1 MHTVD
6 LLRGRGIP
14 PKTTLLGILIAAMAA
29 LVPLCATAALLDRY
43 FENQVFLD
51 IQAHALTGAAKEQDS
66 YSQAITERA
75 DLEKKKADIQK
86 TLAEIVTFA
95 DRNIQWSPIFTT
107 LAQNMPQEMIVTSL
121 QAVRKNTAVIIPSEN
136 NPEINIR
143 LTIPKRSLVIDVAG
157 KKNLDHDA
165 SVMMLR
171 NGLAASTALAEKL
184 EDVVI
189 SHGAGVAAG
198 EGAVSYKV
206 VCVFEQKR

>member
-6 LLRGRGIP
+6 LLRGGGIP
-14 PKTTLLGILIAAMAA
+14 PKTTLIGILIAMVAA

-43 FENQVFLD
+43 FKNEVFLD
-51 IQAHALTGAAKEQDS
+51 IQAKELAAATQEHNS
-66 YSQAITERA
+66 YSEAIRERA
-75 DLEKKKADIQK
+75 DLEKKKAEIQK

-107 LAQNMPQEMIVTSL
+107 LAQNMPEEMIITSL
-121 QAVRKNTAVIIPSEN
+121 EAERKNTAVIIPSQN
-136 NPEINIR
+136 NPETNIR
-143 LTIPKRSLVIDVAG
+143 LSIPKRSLVIDVAG

-171 NGLAASTALAEKL
+171 NGLAGSAALADKL

-189 SHGAGVAAG
+189 SHGAGAAAG
-198 EGAVSYKV
+198 EDAVSYEV